1 MSGPWA
7 ACARGSPTPVGDP
20 APLPERLTDRY
31 PQLLRTER
39 VRWWQ
44 PLAGLLLA
52 GATLVSGAVAVLLAV
67 TLAAVATGSADDP
80 LSEEALS
87 PDSPLGLLA
96 NNLIIAVMVP
106 AAVLAVVVVHRRR
119 PGLLLSVAARM
130 RWALLGSFLAV
141 ALAVVLVFYAASFLL
156 PSSTGT
162 EVEVPAAG
170 TLVGLLAVIALT
182 TPLQAAAEEV
192 GFRGYLTQA
201 LAAWFSRPGVG
212 TALAGAVSA
221 LLFALAHGTQDVWLF
236 GDRLAFGVVASW
248 LAWRTGGLEAPIALH
263 VANNLVSLAVT
274 AATGSL
280 EDSLTAST
288 LEWQFAATDVA
299 MMLAFAAV
307 VGLLV
312 RRRPVDVRR
321 PRDPAPSPAGGHAA
335 APGVLSGPE
344 GLGYPGA
351 RPSTP
356 PPAGGDN
363 PWGMG

>member
-1 MSGPWA
+1 MADRA
-7 ACARGSPTPVGDP
+7 ALQERP
-20 APLPERLTDRY
+20 ADRY

-39 VRWWQ
+39 VRWWK
-44 PLAGLLLA
+44 PLLGLLLA
-52 GATLVSGAVAVLLAV
+52 GATLVSGAVVVILAV
-67 TLAAVATGSADDP
+67 TLVAVVTGSEGDA
-80 LSEEALS
+80 LSEDALS
-87 PDSPLGLLA
+87 PDTPLGLLA
-96 NNLIIAVMVP
+96 NNLVIAVMVP
-106 AAVLAVVVVHRRR
+106 AAVVAVVAVHRRR
-119 PGLLLSVAARM
+119 PGLLVSVAARV
-130 RWALLGSFLAV
+130 RWDLLGRFLAV

-156 PSSTGT
+156 PSSAGT

-170 TLVGLLAVIALT
+170 TLVGLLAVIVLT

-192 GFRGYLTQA
+192 GFRGYLSQA
-201 LAAWFSRPGVG
+201 VAAWFSRPAVG
-212 TALAGAVSA
+212 TVLAGASSA
-221 LLFALAHGTQDVWLF
+221 VFFALAHGTQDGWLF

-274 AATGSL
+274 ASTGSL

-299 MMLAFAAV
+299 MMLTFAV
-307 VGLLV
+307 VVERLV

-321 PRDPAPSPAGGHAA
+321 SRDPLPPSAVGPAAG
-335 APGVLSGPE
+335 PGVLSGPD